1 MSAPTPITGQTSLLL
16 SPEDGTSRSGAEY
29 DVRVAGLA
37 DGGFVSIWLDF
48 LPKDAVFAPGGY
60 PAADGYDADEGRTV
74 MVRRFDADGNALGV
88 ARPVSL
94 DFTGDAGGLGI
105 VTLTSGKVAIGWT
118 AQVDPDG
125 SGPGPVTSSK
135 LVVAIYDPGTGTS
148 SQVTV
153 SGGALSEGLEFHQ
166 VVALSG
172 GRAGALYFDRAGTD
186 TLKLLIVNADGSAGD
201 PVTLLTN
208 AGTNPWVP
216 AIGITDAA
224 VALTGSNADVLALV
238 TATFSGFGQ
247 STAIRFFD
255 LDGTAA
261 ALPPF
266 ALPAA
271 NGYIPVVEALPD
283 GGLAIAYATTVTG
296 TTSFVARV
304 HRLDAAGAEVG
315 TPTDVTFA
323 VGYFGT
329 LDLLALPDGGLV
341 VAAGGIGAGFNFG
354 AYAQRLTST
363 GALDGGLVSLDGGL
377 SGEQSRPQ
385 LALAGSEMV
394 AGWFDASNMFNYAV
408 RASRFDL
415 GLAPPGGESLPGT
428 GSADTLDGGEQ
439 ADTIVG
445 GDGNDLLRG
454 AGEADTIQGDGGADT
469 LQGGAGGDTLAG
481 GLGADVL
488 LGGEGNDLIRGE
500 DGIDS
505 LNGGSGAD
513 TLLGGAGSDALAG
526 GTGDDSILGGAS
538 NDRAGWAF
546 ADGGADTVN
555 GGADNDTVVAS
566 GGAGAD
572 TISLQLTGPLADV
585 FVLDAGGGQSLRLAG
600 IEVIEVFTQG
610 GNDRL
615 AFAGDTLTGMPRL
628 TFDLGDGADSF
639 QGSGTLGVSVQG
651 WLGADTLGGGG
662 GRDSLDGSEGNDV
675 LRGGLGADSLQG
687 GGGNDSLLG
696 ENGADTLLGGAN
708 NDTLDGVDG
717 NDRVQGD
724 AGNDVLRGG
733 NGNDVLLGGQGA
745 DTIIGGAG
753 ADTMTGGT
761 EADRF
766 RFLAVSDIDGDR
778 ITLFVAGVDKLDFA
792 QFDADPLTVAKDA
805 YEFIGSAAFDGGAA
819 KAQIRVETDAVLN
832 RILVQVDGNDED
844 AVFDAQLFIDGIVA
858 IGAGDLIL
866 VA

>member
-1 MSAPTPITGQTSLLL
+1 MSAPMPVSGQTALLL

-37 DGGFVSIWLDF
+37 DGGFVAIWLDF
-48 LPKDAVFAPGGY
+48 LPKDAALAPAAY

-125 SGPGPVTSSK
+125 SGPGAATSSK
-135 LVVAIYDPGTGTS
+135 LVVAIHDPATGTS

-201 PVTLLTN
+201 TVTLLTN

-216 AIGITDAA
+216 AIGIADAA

-261 ALPPF
+261 ALPTF

-329 LDLLALPDGGLV
+329 LDLLALQDGGLV

-428 GSADTLDGGEQ
+428 GSADTLDGGDQ

-445 GDGNDLLRG
+445 GAGNDLLRG
-454 AGEADTIQGDGGADT
+454 ADGGDTIQGDAGADT
-469 LQGGAGGDTLAG
+469 IQGGAGGDTLSG
-481 GLGADVL
+481 GLDADVL
-488 LGGEGNDLIRGE
+488 QGGEGDDLILGE

-513 TLLGGAGSDALAG
+513 TLQGGTGSDALVGGAG
-526 GTGDDSILGGAS
+526 NDLIQGGAS

-566 GGAGAD
+566 GGAGGD
-572 TISLQLTGPLADV
+572 TVTLQLTGPLAGV
-585 FVLDAGGGQSLRLAG
+585 FVLDAGGGQVLRVTAVEAVEIFG
-600 IEVIEVFTQG
+600 QS
-610 GNDRL
+610 GNDRF
-615 AFAGDTLTGMPRL
+615 AFAGDALAGLPRL
-628 TFDLGDGADSF
+628 TFDLGDGADGF
-639 QGSGTLGVSVQG
+639 QGSGTLGVAVSG
-651 WLGADTLGGGG
+651 WTGADTLGGGT
-662 GRDSLDGSEGNDV
+662 GRDSLDGGDGNDL

-687 GGGNDSLLG
+687 GNANDSLLG
-696 ENGADTLLGGAN
+696 ENGADTLLGASG
-708 NDTLDGVDG
+708 NDTLDGGEG
-717 NDRVQGD
+717 NDRVQGEF
-724 AGNDVLRGG
+724 GNDLLRGG
-733 NGNDVLLGGQGA
+733 NGNDLVLGGQGA
-745 DTIIGGAG
+745 DTLLGGAG
-753 ADTMTGGT
+753 ADTLTGGN

-766 RFLAVSDIDGDR
+766 RFLAVSDIAGDR
-778 ITLFVAGVDKLDFA
+778 LTAFVAG
-792 QFDADPLTVAKDA
+792 ADSW
-805 YEFIGSAAFDGGAA
+805 ISASSTP
-819 KAQIRVETDAVLN
+819 IR
-832 RILVQVDGNDED
+832 
-844 AVFDAQLFIDGIVA
+844 
-858 IGAGDLIL
+858 
-866 VA
+866 